1 MLNTNEEKILKK
13 LDQILKV
20 LAIQIGTERN
30 TGERVHLLKIAG
42 LDNQTISEL
51 LEISS
56 NTVKVLA
63 SQQKTKRRNR

>member
-1 MLNTNEEKILKK
+1 MPNTNEEKILEK
-13 LDQILKV
+13 LDQILKI
-20 LAIQIGTERN
+20 LAIQIGIERN
-30 TGERVHLLKIAG
+30 MGERVHLLKIAG

-63 SQQKTKRRNR
+63 SQQKAKRRK